1 MVKYKYKNETV
12 LKEFVGK
19 FLSALAKRKGKQ
31 VAKVLAKDPAMK
43 KMLKKSNDLE
53 KDLEDYFKKKRKD
66 DPAFAARMD
75 AIQSI

>member
-1 MVKYKYKNETV
+1 MVKYKYKNETI
-12 LKEFVGK
+12 LKEFIGK
-19 FLSALAKRKGKQ
+19 FLRALASRKGKQ
-31 VAKVLAKDPAMK
+31 VAKVLAKDPEMK